1 MRRGYLLVAL
11 GLTVALAGVTP
22 DVARAQVADDVNGH
36 GGVAAALAPGHVAVF
51 LVPYLKSHSGTA
63 DPSATVISISNVGG
77 ATACPTS
84 VDWKIGFGGTS
95 CTTTLTLNG
104 GLPVGDTGEH
114 CSRGVPGDVASCN
127 ATCAPALGFIEGK
140 AVIGTTPACVNRIAV
155 DARLYHLGANGD
167 VPTNAIADLK
177 VVRLPLGNKGD

>member
-1 MRRGYLLVAL
+1 MKSGSLLAIL
-11 GLTVALAGVTP
+11 GLTLAIAAGP
-22 DVARAQVADDVNGH
+22 QVARAQEADDSH
-36 GGVAAALAPGHVAVF
+36 GSARIGSALAPGHVAVF
-51 LVPYLKSHSGTA
+51 LVPYLKSHAGTA
-63 DPSATVISISNVGG
+63 DPSATIISVSNVGG
-77 ATACPTS
+77 VTACPTS

-95 CTTTLTLNG
+95 CTTTLNLAG

-114 CSRGVPGDVASCN
+114 CSRNVPGDVATCN
-127 ATCAPALGFIEGK
+127 STCVGGLNFIEGK

-155 DARLYHLGANGD
+155 DARLYHLGPND